1 MYCEKCGQK
10 IQDNASFCDHCG
22 HKINDEVIID
32 KDVIGKMICQA
43 CGNPL
48 EENEK
53 FCDKCGKS
61 VTETSEEYYEN
72 YITEDNEIPVM
83 SKLPSFFK
91 EKKSIMII
99 GASVVA
105 VALIFLSG
113 NIIPHRNNAKTE
125 VTNNNDE
132 TTDASVTEGST
143 ATVSDTTVTVEET
156 AYAVTVAPPPE
167 DYKEI
172 NYEELYNSYIR
183 ELANYYGVAAQNPFM
198 QYPASDIND
207 MRPVPSESFGLVS
220 AYQSDINHD
229 EVKDLVAIS
238 FINDDSNYIWR
249 TQCFSVNENKE
260 IYQVSR
266 YDFKIE
272 KKYTYF
278 LNHFMKAEIVDG
290 YLVYSCSYCHYEGRT
305 NEVLIM
311 KLSDLSLN
319 KAGIINTY
327 SHGGTSISVDGL
339 KVNFNLNYQEI
350 SANDR
355 FILSEDKVNNIA
367 LQKFHDLGINC
378 TRVSMGGETD
388 LALLFDTSYVLFDYS
403 SSIGSKVYYPQE
415 YTELYSLLG
424 LTKEY
429 KVLEPKAL
437 AKNTAPVTS
446 SRSFKGFV
454 DIDYGVLNLR
464 YRPNTDS
471 EILAE
476 IPKDANLYLYPTS
489 TEGWYYTYYEN
500 YWGYVSADYIGIDPA
515 FTTTIT
521 TIKVTEETTTEATTS
536 NTTEE
541 VTTICET
548 TTECVTEPP
557 VTIPPV
563 PDDTQPP
570 AGQEQEVQSDTE
582 NDVIDDQPN
591 SDQTQD

>member
-113 NIIPHRNNAKTE
+113 NIIPDRNNAKTE

-143 ATVSDTTVTVEET
+143 AAVSDTTVTVEET

-582 NDVIDDQPN
+582 NDVIDDQQN

>member
-1 MYCEKCGQK
+1 
-10 IQDNASFCDHCG
+10 
-22 HKINDEVIID
+22 
-32 KDVIGKMICQA
+32 
-43 CGNPL
+43 PL

-113 NIIPHRNNAKTE
+113 NIIPDRNNAKTE

-143 ATVSDTTVTVEET
+143 AAVSDTTVTVEET

-582 NDVIDDQPN
+582 NDVIDDQQN

>member
-113 NIIPHRNNAKTE
+113 NIIPDRNNAKTE

-132 TTDASVTEGST
+132 TTDAPITEES
-143 ATVSDTTVTVEET
+143 TTVVSETTVIAEET

-172 NYEELYNSYIR
+172 NYEELYNNYIR

-278 LNHFMKAEIVDG
+278 LNHFMKAELVDG

-355 FILSEDKVNNIA
+355 YILSEDKVNNIA

-403 SSIGSKVYYPQE
+403 SSTGSKVYYPQE

-454 DIDYGVLNLR
+454 DIDYGGLNLR

-471 EILAE
+471 EILAG
-476 IPKDANLYLYPTS
+476 IPKDTNLYLYPSGTA
-489 TEGWYYTYYEN
+489 GWYYTYYEN
-500 YWGYVSADYIGIDPA
+500 KWGYVSADYIGIDPA
-515 FTTTIT
+515 FTTNVT
-521 TIKVTEETTTEATTS
+521 TTRITEETTTTVTTS
-536 NTTEE
+536 NTTAE
-541 VTTICET
+541 VTTMCET
-548 TTECVTEPP
+548 TTESVTEPP
-557 VTIPPV
+557 VTLPPV

-582 NDVIDDQPN
+582 NDVIDDQQN

>member
-113 NIIPHRNNAKTE
+113 NIIPDRNNAKTE

-143 ATVSDTTVTVEET
+143 AAVSDTTVTVEET

-489 TEGWYYTYYEN
+489 T
-500 YWGYVSADYIGIDPA
+500 
-515 FTTTIT
+515 
-521 TIKVTEETTTEATTS
+521 
-536 NTTEE
+536 
-541 VTTICET
+541 
-548 TTECVTEPP
+548 
-557 VTIPPV
+557 
-563 PDDTQPP
+563 
-570 AGQEQEVQSDTE
+570 
-582 NDVIDDQPN
+582 
-591 SDQTQD
+591 

>member
-113 NIIPHRNNAKTE
+113 NIIPDRNNAKTE

-143 ATVSDTTVTVEET
+143 AAVSDTTVTVEET

-476 IPKDANLYLYPTS
+476 IPKDTSLYLYPS
-489 TEGWYYTYYEN
+489 GTEGWYYTFYEN
-500 YWGYVSADYIGIDPA
+500 KWGYVSADYIAIDPA
-515 FTTTIT
+515 FTTTIA

-548 TTECVTEPP
+548 TTESVTEPP

-563 PDDTQPP
+563 ADDTQPT

>member
-1 MYCEKCGQK
+1 MYCFKCGNK
-10 IQDNASFCDHCG
+10 INDGAIFCSHCG
-22 HKINDEVIID
+22 QKINDEVIISD
-32 KDVIGKMICQA
+32 EVTDRMICRS
-43 CGNPL
+43 CGNVL
-48 EENEK
+48 EANEK

-61 VTETSEEYYEN
+61 VTDISEDYDDIAMAESS
-72 YITEDNEIPVM
+72 EIPVM

-91 EKKSIMII
+91 ERKNIMIV
-99 GASVVA
+99 GASVIA
-105 VALIFLSG
+105 VAIIFLSG
-113 NIIPHRNNAKTE
+113 SIIPDRNNAKTE
-125 VTNNNDE
+125 VTNNVNE
-132 TTDASVTEGST
+132 TTDVSVTEGST
-143 ATVSDTTVTVEET
+143 AAVSDTTVTVEET
-156 AYAVTVAPPPE
+156 AYAVTIAPPPE

-172 NYEELYNSYIR
+172 NYEELYNNYIR
-183 ELANYYGVAAQNPFM
+183 ELADYYGVAFQNPFM
-198 QYPASDIND
+198 QYPASDIYD
-207 MRPVPSESFGLVS
+207 MHPISSESFGLVS

-238 FINDDSNYIWR
+238 FIYDDSYYMWR

-266 YDFKIE
+266 YDYKIE

-278 LNHFMKAEIVDG
+278 KTRLMKVEIVDG
-290 YLVYSCSYCHYEGRT
+290 YIVYSCSYCHYEGST
-305 NEVLIM
+305 SEVLIL

-319 KAGIINTY
+319 KAGVINAY
-327 SHGGTSISVDGL
+327 SHGGTSISIDGL
-339 KVNFNLNYQEI
+339 KVNYNLNYQGI

-355 FILSEDKVNNIA
+355 IILSEDKVNNIA
-367 LQKFHDLGINC
+367 LEKFCELGINC
-378 TRVSMGGETD
+378 TKVSMGGETD
-388 LALLFDTSYVLFDYS
+388 LTIMFDTSYVLLDYS
-403 SSIGSKVYYPQE
+403 GSTGSKVYHPQE
-415 YTELYSLLG
+415 YTGLYSLLG

-429 KVLEPKAL
+429 KVLEAKAL
-437 AKNTAPVTS
+437 TKNTAPVTS

-582 NDVIDDQPN
+582 NDVIDDQQN

>member
-32 KDVIGKMICQA
+32 KDVIGKMICRA

-72 YITEDNEIPVM
+72 YTIEDNEIAVM

-91 EKKSIMII
+91 EKKNIMIV
-99 GASVVA
+99 GASVIA
-105 VALIFLSG
+105 ATLIFLSG
-113 NIIPHRNNAKTE
+113 NIIPNRNNAQTE
-125 VTNNNDE
+125 ATNNNDE
-132 TTDASVTEGST
+132 TTDAPITEES
-143 ATVSDTTVTVEET
+143 TTVVSETTAIAEET

-183 ELANYYGVAAQNPFM
+183 ELADYYGVASQNPFI
-198 QYPASDIND
+198 QYPATDIYD
-207 MRPVPSESFGLVS
+207 MHPIPSESFGLVS

-238 FINDDSNYIWR
+238 FINDDSYYIWR

-266 YDFKIE
+266 YDYKIE
-272 KKYTYF
+272 KKYTDF
-278 LNHFMKAEIVDG
+278 LNRLMKAEIVDG
-290 YLVYSCSYCHYEGRT
+290 YMVYSCSYCHYEGHT
-305 NEVLIM
+305 SEVLIL

-319 KAGIINTY
+319 KSGIINAY
-327 SHGGTSISVDGL
+327 SHGGTSISIDGL
-339 KVNFNLNYQEI
+339 KVNYNLNYQGI
-350 SANDR
+350 STNDSS
-355 FILSEDKVNNIA
+355 ILSEDKVNNIA
-367 LQKFHDLGINC
+367 LEKLYDLGINC
-378 TRVSMGGETD
+378 AKVSMGGETD
-388 LALLFDTSYVLFDYS
+388 PTLLFDTSYVLFDYS
-403 SSIGSKVYYPQE
+403 RSTSSKVYYPQE
-415 YTELYSLLG
+415 YTGLYSLLG
-424 LTKEY
+424 LTKEH
-429 KVLEPKAL
+429 KVLEAKAL
-437 AKNTAPVTS
+437 AKNPNPVTS
-446 SRSFKGFV
+446 SRSFKGYV
-454 DIDYGVLNLR
+454 DIDSGVLNLR

-476 IPKDANLYLYPTS
+476 IPKDTSLYLYPS
-489 TEGWYYTYYEN
+489 GTEGWYYTFYEN
-500 YWGYVSADYIGIDPA
+500 KWGYVSADYIAIDPA
-515 FTTTIT
+515 FTTTIA

-548 TTECVTEPP
+548 TTESVTEPP

-563 PDDTQPP
+563 ADDTQPP

>member
-1 MYCEKCGQK
+1 
-10 IQDNASFCDHCG
+10 
-22 HKINDEVIID
+22 
-32 KDVIGKMICQA
+32 MI
-43 CGNPL
+43 
-48 EENEK
+48 
-53 FCDKCGKS
+53 
-61 VTETSEEYYEN
+61 V
-72 YITEDNEIPVM
+72 
-83 SKLPSFFK
+83 
-91 EKKSIMII
+91 
-99 GASVVA
+99 GASVIA
-105 VALIFLSG
+105 VAIIFLSG
-113 NIIPHRNNAKTE
+113 SIIPDRNNAKTE
-125 VTNNNDE
+125 VTNNVNE
-132 TTDASVTEGST
+132 TTDVSVTEGST
-143 ATVSDTTVTVEET
+143 AAVSDTTVTVEET
-156 AYAVTVAPPPE
+156 AYAVTIAPPPE

-183 ELANYYGVAAQNPFM
+183 ELADYYGVAAQNPFM

-278 LNHFMKAEIVDG
+278 LNHFMKAELVDG

-339 KVNFNLNYQEI
+339 KVNFNLNYQGI

-403 SSIGSKVYYPQE
+403 SSTGSKVYYPQE

-454 DIDYGVLNLR
+454 DIDFGVLNLR
-464 YRPNTDS
+464 HRPNTDS

-476 IPKDANLYLYPTS
+476 IPKDTNLYLYPSGTA
-489 TEGWYYTYYEN
+489 GWYYTYYEN
-500 YWGYVSADYIGIDPA
+500 KWGYVSADYIGIDPA
-515 FTTTIT
+515 FTTNVT
-521 TIKVTEETTTEATTS
+521 TTRITEETTTTVTTS
-536 NTTEE
+536 NTTAE
-541 VTTICET
+541 VTTMCET
-548 TTECVTEPP
+548 TTESVTEPP
-557 VTIPPV
+557 VTLPPV

-570 AGQEQEVQSDTE
+570 ALQEQE
-582 NDVIDDQPN
+582 IQPN
-591 SDQTQD
+591 SENEIPDNQEILDQPQDQSSSES